1 MPVTIDL
8 PDEQGRQSTYTLSE
22 PVNYQLPEQSF
33 SQRVL
38 YAAVHVVA
46 DATADNGEGKPAAIN
61 WDATLAFRH
70 HLWRYGFGVAEA
82 MDTAQRG
89 FGLDWAA
96 TQELISRSVAEA
108 AKVDGLI
115 ACGAGTDQLG
125 DDTSALTLDGVV
137 SAYEEQ
143 IDYIEACGGKIILMA
158 SRALAAVAKDASDY
172 IKVYSHLLTKIQAPV
187 ILHWLGDMFDPK
199 LKGYW
204 GSDNWQDA
212 GHTLLDII
220 NQNANKV
227 DGMKMSLLDADKEIY
242 LRRRLPADVKMYTG
256 DDFNYDVL
264 IKGDDQGFSHG
275 LLGIFDP
282 IAPAAAAA
290 MHALEAGDLES
301 YDRIFAP
308 TVPLS
313 RHIFETPTFYYKTG
327 VVFMAYL
334 NGHQDHFKMVGGL
347 EDKRSTEHLVKL
359 FKLADQA
366 GLLRD
371 PELAVARMQNV
382 LEQRM
387 AKA

>member
-125 DDTSALTLDGVV
+125 DDTPALTLDDVV

-334 NGHQDHFKMVGGL
+334 NGRQDHFKMVGGL